1 MPAPSSATAISAE
14 PPPRI
19 STLTERAPASSEF
32 STSSLTA
39 DAGRSTTSP
48 AAIWLATCSGKIWT
62 MWSDIP
68 ARHCSF
74 RTGYSCNSPVWR
86 QKSGDCQYGLK
97 IAAGFE
103 KLSARRIR
111 FFSITRKMR
120 KITVMLLG
128 AAILVTAA
136 AAGAYADQIKIGV
149 GVIGP
154 ISPQTEADIDQL
166 VGKLPNVKAVPIQPP
181 GGVDACVKRFVAG
194 DPDDRLD
201 AVMVV
206 SLPTE
211 SFQSQRDSNEA
222 KFTGAY
228 EIWTL
233 NLSTLAEDRHRFTF
247 TDSETVVGGLSAFL
261 ALPAQAFA
269 ERATGKKL
277 ISSDQYQAFE
287 AVQTR
292 VEAKLIAAT
301 KLYLMTASIRDT
313 APLVPL
319 DTAKALLD
327 RGDGE
332 DAMAVFK
339 SAGINNPEVQQ
350 MIANAQGQLKR
361 SAANALL
368 GRTLGAMAGGNADA
382 ARLILADYEKAP
394 SAESSRADSIR
405 RVLAYVPAHTESPY
419 DGVMKSDV
427 PTLDHQA
434 FVAMIKQMFSEQTGS
449 APDDVIVGAHDITIE
464 DKDAPQGLK
473 EQLDSYAAALGRSAW
488 LMSLKCG
495 CDANAVLE
503 SEAVG
508 EALLKARYSPS
519 FKRPQVGLP

>member
-1 MPAPSSATAISAE
+1 M
-14 PPPRI
+14 
-19 STLTERAPASSEF
+19 
-32 STSSLTA
+32 
-39 DAGRSTTSP
+39 
-48 AAIWLATCSGKIWT
+48 K
-62 MWSDIP
+62 
-68 ARHCSF
+68 
-74 RTGYSCNSPVWR
+74 
-86 QKSGDCQYGLK
+86 
-97 IAAGFE
+97 
-103 KLSARRIR
+103 
-111 FFSITRKMR
+111 

-136 AAGAYADQIKIGV
+136 ATGAYADQIKIGV

-154 ISPQTEADIDQL
+154 ISPQTEADIDTI
-166 VGKLPNVKAVPIQPP
+166 VGKLPNVKVVPIQPP

-211 SFQSQRDSNEA
+211 SFQSVRDSNEA
-222 KFTGAY
+222 RFTGAY

-247 TDSETVVGGLSAFL
+247 NDSEPVIGGVAAFL

-277 ISSDQYQAFE
+277 ISSDQWQAFE

-292 VEAKLIAAT
+292 VEAKLVAAT
-301 KLYLMTASIRDT
+301 KLYLATASIRDT
-313 APLVPL
+313 GPLQPL

-339 SAGINNPEVQQ
+339 SAGINNPEVQR
-350 MIANAQGQLKR
+350 MIADAQGQLQR

-368 GRTLGAMAGGNADA
+368 GRTLGAMAGGNAGA
-382 ARLILADYEKAP
+382 ARVILADYEKAP

-405 RVLAYVPAHTESPY
+405 RVLAYVPDRRTESTY

-427 PTLDHQA
+427 PALDHQA
-434 FVAMIKQMFSEQTGS
+434 FVAMIKQLFSEETGS
-449 APDDVIVGAHDITIE
+449 SPNEVIVAAKDLTIE

-473 EQLDSYAAALGRSAW
+473 VQLDSYAGALGRSAW

-495 CDANAVLE
+495 CDAGAVLE
-503 SEAVG
+503 GEAVG
-508 EALLKARYSPS
+508 EALLKAKYSPS
-519 FKRPQVGLP
+519 FTRPQVGLP

>member
-1 MPAPSSATAISAE
+1 
-14 PPPRI
+14 
-19 STLTERAPASSEF
+19 
-32 STSSLTA
+32 
-39 DAGRSTTSP
+39 
-48 AAIWLATCSGKIWT
+48 
-62 MWSDIP
+62 
-68 ARHCSF
+68 
-74 RTGYSCNSPVWR
+74 
-86 QKSGDCQYGLK
+86 
-97 IAAGFE
+97 
-103 KLSARRIR
+103 
-111 FFSITRKMR
+111 MR

-128 AAILVTAA
+128 AAIIVAAA

-154 ISPQTEADIDQL
+154 ISPQTEADIDQI

-233 NLSTLAEDRHRFTF
+233 NLSTLEEDRHRFTF
-247 TDSETVVGGLSAFL
+247 TDSEPVVGGLTAFL
-261 ALPAQAFA
+261 SLPAQAFA

-277 ISSDQYQAFE
+277 ISSDQWQAFE

-292 VEAKLIAAT
+292 VEAKLVAAT
-301 KLYLMTASIRDT
+301 KLYLATASIRDT
-313 APLVPL
+313 TPLNPL

-339 SAGINNPEVQQ
+339 SAGINNPDVQR
-350 MIANAQGQLKR
+350 MIAAAQGQLRR

-368 GRTLGAMAGGNADA
+368 GRTLGAMAGGNAGE
-382 ARLILADYEKAP
+382 ARVILADYEKAP
-394 SAESSRADSIR
+394 SAEPSRADSIR
-405 RVLAYVPAHTESPY
+405 RVLTEMPNSRPDSIY
-419 DGVMKSDV
+419 DGVIRTDV

-434 FVAMIKQMFSEQTGS
+434 FVAMIKQLFAEQTGS
-449 APDDVIVGAHDITIE
+449 SPNEVIVAAKDLTIQ
-464 DKDAPQGLK
+464 DKDAPKGLK
-473 EQLDSYAAALGRSAW
+473 EQLDSFAVALGRSAW

-495 CDANAVLE
+495 CDAGAVLE

-508 EALLKARYSPS
+508 EALLKAKFSPS
-519 FKRPQVGLP
+519 FTRPQVGLP

>member
-1 MPAPSSATAISAE
+1 
-14 PPPRI
+14 
-19 STLTERAPASSEF
+19 
-32 STSSLTA
+32 
-39 DAGRSTTSP
+39 
-48 AAIWLATCSGKIWT
+48 
-62 MWSDIP
+62 
-68 ARHCSF
+68 
-74 RTGYSCNSPVWR
+74 
-86 QKSGDCQYGLK
+86 
-97 IAAGFE
+97 
-103 KLSARRIR
+103 
-111 FFSITRKMR
+111 
-120 KITVMLLG
+120 MLFG
-128 AAILVTAA
+128 AAILVAAA
-136 AAGAYADQIKIGV
+136 AAGASADQVKIGV

-154 ISPQTEADIDQL
+154 ISPQTEADIDQI

-201 AVMVV
+201 AVMIV

-211 SFQSQRDSNEA
+211 SFQSSRDSNEA

-247 TDSETVVGGLSAFL
+247 TDSEPVIGGVAAFL

-277 ISSDQYQAFE
+277 ISSDQWQAFE

-292 VEAKLIAAT
+292 VEAKLVAAT
-301 KLYLMTASIRDT
+301 KLYLATASIRDT
-313 APLVPL
+313 TALVPL

-339 SAGINNPEVQQ
+339 SAGINNPDVQR
-350 MIANAQGQLKR
+350 MIAAAQDQLKR

-368 GRTLGAMAGGNADA
+368 GRTLGAMAGGNAGA
-382 ARLILADYEKAP
+382 ARVILADYEKAP
-394 SAESSRADSIR
+394 SAEASRADSIR
-405 RVLAYVPAHTESPY
+405 RVLAGMPTSPANSIY
-419 DGVMKSDV
+419 DGVIRSDV

-434 FVAMIKQMFSEQTGS
+434 FVAMIKQLFSEQTGS
-449 APDDVIVGAHDITIE
+449 IPNEVIVSAKDLTIE
-464 DKDAPQGLK
+464 DKDAPKGLK
-473 EQLDSYAAALGRSAW
+473 EQLDTYAGALGRSAW

-495 CDANAVLE
+495 CDANAVLTG
-503 SEAVG
+503 EAVG
-508 EALLKARYSPS
+508 DALLKATYSPS
-519 FKRPQVGLP
+519 FKRPRVGLP

>member
-1 MPAPSSATAISAE
+1 M
-14 PPPRI
+14 
-19 STLTERAPASSEF
+19 
-32 STSSLTA
+32 
-39 DAGRSTTSP
+39 
-48 AAIWLATCSGKIWT
+48 K
-62 MWSDIP
+62 
-68 ARHCSF
+68 
-74 RTGYSCNSPVWR
+74 
-86 QKSGDCQYGLK
+86 
-97 IAAGFE
+97 
-103 KLSARRIR
+103 
-111 FFSITRKMR
+111 

-128 AAILVTAA
+128 AAIMVAAA
-136 AAGAYADQIKIGV
+136 AAGVYAAPIKIGV

-154 ISPQTEADIDQL
+154 ISPQTEADIDEL

-201 AVMVV
+201 AVMIV

-211 SFQSQRDSNEA
+211 SFQSSRDSNEA

-247 TDSETVVGGLSAFL
+247 TDNEPIIGGASAFL
-261 ALPAQAFA
+261 ALPAQVFA

-292 VEAKLIAAT
+292 VESKLVAAT

-332 DAMAVFK
+332 DAMAIFK

-495 CDANAVLE
+495 CDASAVLE

-508 EALLKARYSPS
+508 EALLKAKYSPS

>member
-1 MPAPSSATAISAE
+1 
-14 PPPRI
+14 
-19 STLTERAPASSEF
+19 
-32 STSSLTA
+32 
-39 DAGRSTTSP
+39 
-48 AAIWLATCSGKIWT
+48 
-62 MWSDIP
+62 
-68 ARHCSF
+68 
-74 RTGYSCNSPVWR
+74 
-86 QKSGDCQYGLK
+86 
-97 IAAGFE
+97 
-103 KLSARRIR
+103 
-111 FFSITRKMR
+111 MR
-120 KITVMLLG
+120 KTTVMLLC
-128 AAILVTAA
+128 ASMVIVATAA
-136 AAGAYADQIKIGV
+136 GVYAAPIKIGV

-154 ISPQTEADIDQL
+154 ISPQTEADIDLL

-181 GGVDACVKRFVAG
+181 GGVDKCVKRFVAG

-247 TDSETVVGGLSAFL
+247 TDSEPVIGGASAFL
-261 ALPAQAFA
+261 ALPAQVFA

-277 ISSDQYQAFE
+277 ISSDQWQAFE

-301 KLYLMTASIRDT
+301 KLYLATASIRDAGPLNPMQT
-313 APLVPL
+313 AQ
-319 DTAKALLD
+319 ALLD

-339 SAGINNPEVQQ
+339 SAGINNPEVQR
-350 MIANAQGQLKR
+350 MIANAHGQLRR

-368 GRTLGAMAGGNADA
+368 GRTLGAIAGGNAGQ
-382 ARLILADYEKAP
+382 ARVMLADYEKAP
-394 SAESSRADSIR
+394 SAEISRADSIR
-405 RVLAYVPAHTESPY
+405 RVLAYVPDRQREMNF
-419 DGVMKSDV
+419 DGVMKTDV

-434 FVAMIKQMFSEQTGS
+434 FVAMIKQLFTEQTGS
-449 APDDVIVGAHDITIE
+449 LPDDVIVAAQDLTVQ
-464 DKDAPQGLK
+464 DKDAPKGLK
-473 EQLDSYAAALGRSAW
+473 EQLDDYASALGRAAW

-495 CDANAVLE
+495 CTSEATLTG
-503 SEAVG
+503 EAVG
-508 EALLKARYSPS
+508 DALLKAKYAPS

>member
-1 MPAPSSATAISAE
+1 MLLCASMVIVATAAGVYA
-14 PPPRI
+14 
-19 STLTERAPASSEF
+19 AP
-32 STSSLTA
+32 
-39 DAGRSTTSP
+39 
-48 AAIWLATCSGKIWT
+48 
-62 MWSDIP
+62 
-68 ARHCSF
+68 
-74 RTGYSCNSPVWR
+74 
-86 QKSGDCQYGLK
+86 
-97 IAAGFE
+97 
-103 KLSARRIR
+103 
-111 FFSITRKMR
+111 
-120 KITVMLLG
+120 
-128 AAILVTAA
+128 
-136 AAGAYADQIKIGV
+136 IKIGV

-154 ISPQTEADIDQL
+154 ISPQTEADIDLL

-181 GGVDACVKRFVAG
+181 GGVDKCVKRFVAG

-247 TDSETVVGGLSAFL
+247 TDSEPVIGGASAFL
-261 ALPAQAFA
+261 ALPAQVFA

-277 ISSDQYQAFE
+277 ISSDQWQAFE

-301 KLYLMTASIRDT
+301 KLYLATASIRDAGPLNPMQT
-313 APLVPL
+313 AQ
-319 DTAKALLD
+319 ALLD

-339 SAGINNPEVQQ
+339 SAGINNPEVQR
-350 MIANAQGQLKR
+350 MIANAQGQLRR

-368 GRTLGAMAGGNADA
+368 GRTLGAIAGGNAGQ
-382 ARLILADYEKAP
+382 ARVMLADYEKAP
-394 SAESSRADSIR
+394 SAEISRADSIR
-405 RVLAYVPAHTESPY
+405 RVLAYVPDRQREMNF
-419 DGVMKSDV
+419 DGVMKTDV

-434 FVAMIKQMFSEQTGS
+434 FVAMIKQLFTEQTGS
-449 APDDVIVGAHDITIE
+449 APDDVIVAAQDITVQ
-464 DKDAPQGLK
+464 DKDAPKGLK
-473 EQLDSYAAALGRSAW
+473 EQLDDYASALGRAAW

-495 CDANAVLE
+495 CTSEATLTG
-503 SEAVG
+503 EAVG
-508 EALLKARYSPS
+508 DALLKAKYAPS